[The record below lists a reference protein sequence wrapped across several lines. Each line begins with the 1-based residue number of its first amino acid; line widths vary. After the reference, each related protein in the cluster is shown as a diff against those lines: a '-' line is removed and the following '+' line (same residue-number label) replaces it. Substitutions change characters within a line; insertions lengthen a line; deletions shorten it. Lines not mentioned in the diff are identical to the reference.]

1 MDCYTVSGTAGDRI
15 RLHVT
20 SSGALVKHGEIV
32 RPEGT
37 TVCSGLG
44 SSSSDLT
51 CRLDATGNTRLLID
65 DTTGKLTGGY
75 TLAVQRLN
83 NPVGCVPLTFG
94 AAPTTGTIA
103 AAGELDCFTF
113 SGAAGDRVEERPVKT
128 SGTLTVVG
136 ELVRP
141 NGTTVPG
148 TACVPCSLDSAGTYT
163 ILVGDSAGT
172 GTGDYALAVQRL
184 NNPVGCTPIVF
195 GAAPTTGTVAAG
207 EMDCFTFAGATGDR
221 IHANLVKT
229 SGTALTAQ
237 LFNPTGGQVCNFDP
251 GSFSNPF
258 ACGLTAAGTQTL
270 IVSGLVGGAG
280 AGNYSLAVQRA
291 NNPVGCTALGFGA
304 APTTGTIALAA
315 EEDCF
320 TFTGTSGDRIRVR
333 PIATSG
339 TLQFVSDVLRPS
351 GTVACENTNGFGGSP
366 EFTCPLTFT
375 GTHTL
380 VLGDSLGTRTGNYA
394 VVIQRLNAPVG
405 CTALPAAGTP
415 AVGSIGAAGELDCF
429 TVAATA
435 GTTIPLDLA
444 ATSGTVV
451 PLMEV
456 VRTNGTTRCITTAA
470 HLDCLADTTGTYT
483 DPRRRL
489 LPSDADGRATHSRV
503 RAEHRAALKR
513 AQARA
518 AA

>member
-1 MDCYTVSGTAGDRI
+1 
-15 RLHVT
+15 
-20 SSGALVKHGEIV
+20 
-32 RPEGT
+32 
-37 TVCSGLG
+37 
-44 SSSSDLT
+44 
-51 CRLDATGNTRLLID
+51 
-65 DTTGKLTGGY
+65 
-75 TLAVQRLN
+75 
-83 NPVGCVPLTFG
+83 
-94 AAPTTGTIA
+94 
-103 AAGELDCFTF
+103 
-113 SGAAGDRVEERPVKT
+113 
-128 SGTLTVVG
+128 VG

-148 TACVPCSLDSAGTYT
+148 AACVPCSLDSSGTYT
-163 ILVGDSAGT
+163 ILVGDGAGT
-172 GTGDYALAVQRL
+172 ATGDYALAVQRL

-195 GAAPTTGTVAAG
+195 GAAPSTGTVAAG
-207 EMDCFTFAGATGDR
+207 EMDCFTFAGTTGDR

-237 LFNPTGGQVCNFDP
+237 LFNPTGGQVCIFDP
-251 GSFSNPF
+251 SSFSNPF

-280 AGNYSLAVQRA
+280 AGNYSLAIQRA

-304 APTTGTIALAA
+304 SPTTGTIAVAA

-320 TFTGTSGDRIRVR
+320 TFTGNSGDRIRVR

-351 GTVACENTNGFGGSP
+351 GTVACENTNSFGGSP

-483 DPRRRL
+483 ILVGDSFPRTRTGGYTLTRT
-489 LPSDADGRATHSRV
+489 S
-503 RAEHRAALKR
+503 
-513 AQARA
+513 
-518 AA
+518 